1 MSLLKRKEE
10 KSLRDLK
17 KNRQTIL
24 VVIGVTLLAILG
36 VVSCREREK
45 VFRGIF
51 KPQTIV
57 STIVSRPSPPLTLKP
72 SPTPGFTKEVE
83 EIKELIDG
91 LKGRYGVYVQDLTTG
106 ESYGVN
112 SGEIFPAAS
121 LNKLPVLLT
130 LYQEAE
136 AGRLSLETK
145 YSLKQEDKRGG
156 AGSLQYKPAGTVYT
170 YRKMAELMGRESDN
184 TAFYVFSRLL
194 GGDKIQ
200 KTINDLGMRRTSFKD
215 FETSPEDLGIF
226 FSKLYNGGLLT
237 KTNQEEL
244 FSFLTNSWWEDRIPT
259 GVPKGIKVVHKVGT
273 EIGVVADA
281 GVVFAQKPFVLVIL
295 SEKILESEAKE
306 ILPKIAE
313 LVYRQRV
320 K

>member
-1 MSLLKRKEE
+1 
-10 KSLRDLK
+10 
-17 KNRQTIL
+17 
-24 VVIGVTLLAILG
+24 
-36 VVSCREREK
+36 
-45 VFRGIF
+45 
-51 KPQTIV
+51 
-57 STIVSRPSPPLTLKP
+57 
-72 SPTPGFTKEVE
+72 
-83 EIKELIDG
+83 
-91 LKGRYGVYVQDLTTG
+91 
-106 ESYGVN
+106 
-112 SGEIFPAAS
+112 
-121 LNKLPVLLT
+121 
-130 LYQEAE
+130 
-136 AGRLSLETK
+136 
-145 YSLKQEDKRGG
+145 
-156 AGSLQYKPAGTVYT
+156 
-170 YRKMAELMGRESDN
+170 
-184 TAFYVFSRLL
+184 LL